1 MACFTAGTTCCEDSQ
16 LLTWSQALGS
26 GVYTHDPH
34 VPLIRALLQVLS
46 QPPLHGW
53 EWGKAMPQADQAPPN
68 QTARSGQRLR
78 AGLSAPQP
86 GLGHRLTQPGTLS
99 HEH

>member
-1 MACFTAGTTCCEDSQ
+1 MAYFPDGTTCRDDSQ
-16 LLTWSQALGS
+16 LLTRSQARGS

-34 VPLIRALLQVLS
+34 LPLTRALLQVLS
-46 QPPLHGW
+46 QPPLHGR

-78 AGLSAPQP
+78 AGLSAPGP
-86 GLGHRLTQPGTLS
+86 GLGHHLTQPRTLS
-99 HEH
+99 NEH